1 MKLYGSDEVVG
12 NRVVMKATHPNH
24 YRIEKARES
33 DDEVVKSFGE
43 LLSDSFGKVNNIL
56 NDSDKLTQQMLVE
69 PESVSIH
76 TVMISAQK
84 AELALSMAKAVSD
97 RVIRAYTEIT
107 NMR

>member
-1 MKLYGSDEVVG
+1 
-12 NRVVMKATHPNH
+12 MKATHPSH
-24 YRIEKARES
+24 YRTEKARES

-43 LLSDSFGKVNNIL
+43 LLSDSFGKVNNLLI
-56 NDSDKLTQQMLVE
+56 DSDKLTQQMLVE

-84 AELALSMAKAVSD
+84 AELALSMAKAVGD
-97 RVIRAYTEIT
+97 RVVRAYTEIT

>member
-1 MKLYGSDEVVG
+1 MQLYGNDEVIG
-12 NRVVMKATHPNH
+12 NRVTMNATHPKH
-24 YRIEKARES
+24 FRIEKSHEGN
-33 DDEVVKSFGE
+33 DEVVKSFGE
-43 LLSDSFGKVNNIL
+43 LLSNSFGKVNNLI
-56 NDSDKLTQQMLVE
+56 NESDALTQQMLVE